1 MEDRLGTSDNSPEAK
16 DVQKITDQT
25 VDQCAC
31 GAVQGLWWL
40 QDHPYPMRN
49 RHLFGAH
56 APVGCFRQGG
66 SFNEVQLLHR
76 KITGL
81 NSYTWTERQIYQ
93 SLMTRL
99 SELPSETVE
108 KLGVVVT
115 TTPLHS
121 PVPYVE
127 ITSPLRLPV
136 VGSVPIPPQKIL
148 VNGEVLAKDEVTGR
162 IKPPWIK

>member
-1 MEDRLGTSDNSPEAK
+1 MNLSSD
-16 DVQKITDQT
+16 T
-25 VDQCAC
+25 VDRCMC

-40 QDHPYPMRN
+40 EDHPYPMRS

-56 APVGCFRQGG
+56 SPLGCFRQGG
-66 SFNEVQLLHR
+66 SKSEVQELHR

-81 NSYTWTERQIYQ
+81 NSYSWSERQVFQ

-99 SELPSETVE
+99 AEMPPEIVE
-108 KLGVVVT
+108 NLGVVVT
-115 TTPLHS
+115 SQPLHS

-127 ITSPLRLPV
+127 ITPPAKRTAAVST
-136 VGSVPIPPQKIL
+136 PITPQKIPTNF
-148 VNGEVLAKDEVTGR
+148 VTPAKDEITGK